1 MDFIEDY
8 INEYRYSRD
17 NILYDDIPTH
27 MSEGFNNFI
36 DEHNLFNNG
45 VNCKICYIDIT
56 KEIGYVKILNKSKF
70 IKLLKMYNDD
80 NYIDD
85 PSTFVYENYDKISNN
100 LQYMKIGRFLRNYTN
115 LNNKDIEKMSLLYK
129 DFQKQYYNFSNQ

>member
-27 MSEGFNNFI
+27 MSEGFNGFI
-36 DEHNLFNNG
+36 DKYNLFNNNI
-45 VNCKICYIDIT
+45 NCKICYIDIT
-56 KEIGYVKILNKSKF
+56 KESGYVKILNKSKF
-70 IKLLKMYNDD
+70 IKLLKTYNDN